1 MPDTTVETAPFNYNY
16 RWGLNNGYACLLS
29 DLWSL
34 RTCKRLG
41 DWNFSIPKKS
51 INNWHQQHSG
61 ARYSDLACVIL
72 NLFVKLSYEWFQ
84 NESMNDPNLS
94 VWGPI
99 SRPKDFQSEFCASH
113 GWNKTM
119 RFHNMSFQTGFKSGL
134 RLPVSWLPIH
144 STYLRTCLNISAD
157 FQSVHFWEWLK
168 CAKL

>member
-1 MPDTTVETAPFNYNY
+1 MTSEGSLYMVGTHYLTVEKRAKRMPDTTIETTPFNYNY

-29 DLWSL
+29 ELWSL

-99 SRPKDFQSEFCASH
+99 SRPKDFQLTPNFVQV
-113 GWNKTM
+113 
-119 RFHNMSFQTGFKSGL
+119 MSDTKRWGFTICHIKL
-134 RLPVSWLPIH
+134 V
-144 STYLRTCLNISAD
+144 LNQD
-157 FQSVHFWEWLK
+157 WDCW
-168 CAKL
+168 